1 VTSVELLRRNWY
13 MTRVPFLTAERPLKE
28 YPGAK
33 QEMPPADLD
42 FAFVP
47 GCQTSGQKERN

>member
-1 VTSVELLRRNWY
+1 

-42 FAFVP
+42 FAFDP
-47 GCQTSGQKERN
+47 GAKPPVKKERN